1 VQIVQSAITQQAH
14 FFPAQPGFSNGLS
27 TAVEHLGLISAKEID
42 AFWNQAAH

>member
-14 FFPAQPGFSNGLS
+14 FFPHSQVCRMVYQSRM
-27 TAVEHLGLISAKEID
+27 EHLGLISAKEID